1 MLYPAY
7 AVIFSKGIEGFA
19 KTDSR
24 ERRYDGDR
32 NALWLFVIAILS
44 SIAMGLQSCLFGY
57 AASTLTARLRI
68 LSFKAVLRQDI
79 EFFDQDKNSVS
90 LISTLLFNTSKAYTL
105 GFLDW
110 DADCT
115 TQRQPPEGERLGWY
129 YPRSYRPERCH
140 SHFRCYSWPGVPLEG
155 RYRWSCV
162 RSVSRF
168 NGIYSSGTA

>member
-90 LISTLLFNTSKAYTL
+90 LGSNLL
-105 GFLDW
+105 
-110 DADCT
+110 
-115 TQRQPPEGERLGWY
+115 
-129 YPRSYRPERCH
+129 
-140 SHFRCYSWPGVPLEG
+140 
-155 RYRWSCV
+155 
-162 RSVSRF
+162 
-168 NGIYSSGTA
+168 